1 MITKNG
7 VADISFEIQTLIVN
21 KIQIKNVHQPPGTT
35 YIRQIGTV
43 NNNIL
48 TKLLL

>member
-35 YIRQIGTV
+35 Y
-43 NNNIL
+43 L
-48 TKLLL
+48 LDKLEQLIITY